1 MTCDIWQLQ
10 FPQEAVADFHFVH
23 LHRNKMFFSKDPNPN
38 SAGEFEIALHH
49 HNLTADLRIIFV
61 GLYHLNLIVE
71 LKTVFVGLHLHNKQ
85 VDLEYSFAGP
95 LQSTDLKTP
104 KYQG

>member
-1 MTCDIWQLQ
+1 MTLK

-23 LHRNKMFFSKDPNPN
+23 LHRNKMFFSKDPHPN
-38 SAGEFEIALHH
+38 SAGEFETALHH

-61 GLYHLNLIVE
+61 GLHHLNLIVE
-71 LKTVFVGLHLHNKQ
+71 LKNIFVDLHNKQ
-85 VDLEYSFAGP
+85 AGLEYSFAGP